1 VFMKDVYGVLT
12 KSHVCPQKFMSVEQ
26 MRLSPYFNDALWI
39 CEKLGLFNLMELRE
53 DDNIYLVQQFYATV
67 VFGSD
72 QDSTMVW
79 MSGTTRC
86 TTTFH
91 DFAKVIFEPFHGVST
106 LVGLRMHSAA
116 LGENKMNLA
125 P

>member
-1 VFMKDVYGVLT
+1 MKDVYGVLT
-12 KSHVCPQKFMSVEQ
+12 QSPVCPQKFMSVEQ

-53 DDNIYLVQQFYATV
+53 DYNVYLVQQFYATV

-72 QDSTMVW
+72 QDRTMTW

-86 TTTFH
+86 IATFH
-91 DFAKVIFEPFHGVST
+91 DFAKSSLRPFMAYS
-106 LVGLRMHSAA
+106 LPL
-116 LGENKMNLA
+116 
-125 P
+125 